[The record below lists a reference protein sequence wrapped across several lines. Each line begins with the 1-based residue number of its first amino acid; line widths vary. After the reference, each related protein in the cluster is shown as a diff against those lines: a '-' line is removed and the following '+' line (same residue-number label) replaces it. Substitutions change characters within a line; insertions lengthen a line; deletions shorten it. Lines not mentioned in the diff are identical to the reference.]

1 MHRALWCGFD
11 LFFVLVSLSSFP
23 FNFVVSLSLSLSL
36 SLILATHPY
45 GEDYTSA
52 ALNGMR

>member
-52 ALNGMR
+52 ALHGMR